1 MTRPPPQLH
10 VQVISLTAPYRFHC
24 DKLKNNI
31 HELVRDPLISY
42 LLSTCQKHRNP
53 EKKQNEERE
62 HPSKMIIE
70 SQSDKQI
77 ETKKQTK
84 NVTPKEKEFKDIICQ
99 ALRT

>member
-77 ETKKQTK
+77 ENKKP
-84 NVTPKEKEFKDIICQ
+84 N
-99 ALRT
+99 